1 MNFIDLLKI
10 VFSFLS
16 SILIVIIVCCLG
28 QTHEFLFDFL
38 LFWFSSKIILP
49 LLRLVPRLS
58 ILPAPVQSRT
68 WTARS
73 AQRTRHG
80 QRRQAKVEEDSSRLR
95 LYLQAKLRA
104 QTTQQTDKHTSIDQ
118 PKKERKK
125 NQTKMNI
132 RCAKPE
138 DLMNMQHCN
147 LLCLPENYQM
157 KYYFY
162 HGLTWWVGGR
172 CVGWNCL

>member
-38 LFWFSSKIILP
+38 LFWFSSKILFSFH
-49 LLRLVPRLS
+49 RLVPRLS

-104 QTTQQTDKHTSIDQ
+104 QTTQQTDKHTSIDNR
-118 PKKERKK
+118 RKK
-125 NQTKMNI
+125 GKKIKQKWISDAQNQKTWWTCNTAICCACPRIIRWNI
-132 RCAKPE
+132 ISIMDWHGELDEMRRMK
-138 DLMNMQHCN
+138 
-147 LLCLPENYQM
+147 LCL
-157 KYYFY
+157 
-162 HGLTWWVGGR
+162 
-172 CVGWNCL
+172 